1 MTKRPPRQSG
11 TPEQDGL
18 ARLRAAHSAGAALF
32 DQNRAK
38 ADLALALRSVR
49 KSKGMTAVDIRH
61 ASAYLGRPLTASI
74 VATLESPVAA
84 LPTLEHIVGYA
95 AACGAQVELFF
106 VFGEN
111 DGRGAFRVKLS

>member
-1 MTKRPPRQSG
+1 MMKRPPSESG

-18 ARLRAAHSAGAALF
+18 ARLRAAHPAGAALL
-32 DQNRAK
+32 DRHRTK

-49 KSKGMTAVDIRH
+49 KSKGMTPADLRR
-61 ASAYLGRPLTASI
+61 ASADLGRPLTASM

-84 LPTLEHIVGYA
+84 LPTLEHIVRYA